1 MTTITTLDLS
11 AQRLHTSAK
20 ALQARLFTREFI
32 DPEVTI
38 SVSTKDW
45 RTTNLD
51 VSFKVRDDSAY
62 TYKSFYGEDPAKFDS
77 LITEA
82 HVYIEG
88 LKSKAELEHEEF
100 MLMLGRVMDRAK
112 DLGMDEHFINPLTDM
127 MKRLASNAL
136 EHHA

>member
-1 MTTITTLDLS
+1 MTTIN
-11 AQRLHTSAK
+11 ANELHVAIK
-20 ALQARLFTREFI
+20 ALQARLKSRDFI
-32 DPEVTI
+32 DPEVSL

-45 RTTNLD
+45 RTTCIEI
-51 VSFKVRDDSAY
+51 SFKVRDDSQY
-62 TYKSFYGEDPAKFDS
+62 TYKSFYGDDASLISDS
-77 LITEA
+77 LVEA

-100 MLMLGRVMDRAK
+100 MAMLGRVMDRAK

>member
-1 MTTITTLDLS
+1 MTNIN
-11 AQRLHTSAK
+11 AQELHVAIK
-20 ALQARLFTREFI
+20 ALQARLKSREFI
-32 DPEVTI
+32 DPEVSL

-45 RTTNLD
+45 RTTCIE
-51 VSFKVRDDSAY
+51 VSFKVREDSQY
-62 TYKSFYGEDPAKFDS
+62 TYKSFYGDDASLVSDS
-77 LITEA
+77 LVEA
-82 HVYIEG
+82 HVYVEG

-100 MLMLGRVMDRAK
+100 MTMLGRVMDRAK

>member
-1 MTTITTLDLS
+1 MTNIN
-11 AQRLHTSAK
+11 AQELNVAIK
-20 ALQARLFTREFI
+20 ALQARLKSRDFI
-32 DPEVTI
+32 DPVVTL
-38 SVSTKDW
+38 SVSTEDW
-45 RTTNLD
+45 RAVRIE
-51 VSFKVRDDSAY
+51 VSFKVRDDSQY
-62 TYKSFYGEDPAKFDS
+62 TYKSFYGDDASLISDS
-77 LITEA
+77 LVEA

-100 MLMLGRVMDRAK
+100 MAMLGRVMDRAK

>member
-1 MTTITTLDLS
+1 MTTINALE
-11 AQRLHTSAK
+11 LHVAIK
-20 ALQARLFTREFI
+20 ALQARLKSRDFI
-32 DPEVTI
+32 DPEVTL

-45 RTTNLD
+45 RTTCIE
-51 VSFKVRDDSAY
+51 VSFKVRDDSQY
-62 TYKSFYGEDPAKFDS
+62 TYKSFYGDDASLISDS
-77 LITEA
+77 LVEA

-100 MLMLGRVMDRAK
+100 MAMLGRVMDRAK

>member
-1 MTTITTLDLS
+1 MTTINALE
-11 AQRLHTSAK
+11 LHVAIK
-20 ALQARLFTREFI
+20 ALQARLKSRDFI
-32 DPEVTI
+32 DPEVTL

-45 RTTNLD
+45 RATCIE
-51 VSFKVRDDSAY
+51 VSFKVRDDSQY
-62 TYKSFYGEDPAKFDS
+62 TYKSFYGDDAALISDS
-77 LITEA
+77 LVEA

-100 MLMLGRVMDRAK
+100 MAMLGRVMDRAK